1 VRRAPVQTGEP
12 LLVLLLPTKLEEL
25 PQRERAEDLL
35 RAPGVIAV
43 EPPPVSWRRLGGLPQ
58 VTLERIARRQAKRM
72 KLPGIPHAVAV
83 FEPTQRALA
92 EALAAR
98 YEADVWQIE
107 GPHDP
112 VRDVNRP
119 LYERMEALGIESGR
133 LGSERIA
140 P

>member
-1 VRRAPVQTGEP
+1 VRRPPVQTDQP
-12 LLVLLLPTKLEEL
+12 LLVLLLPTKLEEFAL
-25 PQRERAEDLL
+25 RERAEDLL

-43 EPPPVSWRRLGGLPQ
+43 EPPPISWRRLGGLPD
-58 VTLERIARRQAKRM
+58 VTLARIAKRQAKRM
-72 KLPGIPHAVAV
+72 KLPGIPYAVAV
-83 FEPTQRALA
+83 FEPTQLALA
-92 EALAAR
+92 HALGAR
-98 YEADVWQIE
+98 YEADVWEVE
-107 GPHDP
+107 GPHEP

>member
-1 VRRAPVQTGEP
+1 MRTQIPLTDEP
-12 LLVLLLPTKLEEL
+12 LLVLLLPTNLEEFEL
-25 PQRERAEDLL
+25 RERAGDLL

-43 EPPPVSWRRLGGLPQ
+43 EPPPISWRRLGSLPDA
-58 VTLERIARRQAKRM
+58 TLARIAKRQVKRM

-98 YEADVWQIE
+98 YEADVWEIE
-107 GPHDP
+107 GPHEP
-112 VRDVNRP
+112 VREVNRP